1 LPVTTQYDK
10 NCASPVLEARGVV
23 KRFGSFTALGGVDLL
38 IRPGEITALAGPN
51 GAGKTTL
58 FHILNGNLR
67 PDKGRVILN
76 GSDVTGLAPWKMA
89 RRGVGRLFQDVR
101 VFPNLSASENIVA
114 ALMASG
120 RRRDAAE
127 HWLDLAGL
135 KGKGAVKAERLSFV
149 ERKLLAISR
158 LMALDARLLLL
169 DEPAAALPPSET
181 ERVYSFVRRLVEER
195 RVSVALVEH
204 NIEAIRRFAD
214 AVCFLHEGECLKMGS
229 AAEVFSDARV
239 RALYD
244 KDADSEAGQGK
255 VEFVET
261 CDAVRDARGEVP
273 PDVAYLRD
281 EGNVFPSLTVDD
293 NLALAGWTARR
304 DAAAERR
311 GRAVALF
318 RFLAERGRQRAG
330 TLSGGQRQALAIA
343 MTMCREARVYFFDEP
358 SAGLA
363 PRTAAAMFSAIGRFA
378 ADNPDCRVLVKERK
392 SK

>member
-1 LPVTTQYDK
+1 MTTRYDK
-10 NCASPVLEARGVV
+10 GCASPVLEARGIV

-38 IRPGEITALAGPN
+38 IRPGEVTALAGPN

-58 FHILNGNLR
+58 FHILNGNLS

-120 RRRDAAE
+120 RCRNEAE
-127 HWLDLAGL
+127 HWLDIAGL
-135 KGKGAVKAERLSFV
+135 KGKGTVKAERLSFV

-169 DEPAAALPPSET
+169 DEPAAALPPNET
-181 ERVYSFVRRLVEER
+181 ERVYSFVRKLVEER
-195 RVSVALVEH
+195 HISVALVEH

-214 AVCFLHEGECLKMGS
+214 TACFLHEGECLKAGS
-229 AAEVFSDARV
+229 ATEVFSDARV
-239 RALYD
+239 RALYE
-244 KDADSEAGQGK
+244 KDAGSDAGQGK

-261 CDAVRDARGEVP
+261 CAAVHYAHGDVP
-273 PDVAYLRD
+273 PEVAYLRD

-318 RFLAERGRQRAG
+318 PFLAERGRQRAG

-343 MTMCREARVYFFDEP
+343 MTMCREARIYFFDEP

-363 PRTAAAMFSAIGRFA
+363 PRTAAAMFAAISRFA
-378 ADNPDCRVLVKERK
+378 ADNHDCRVLVRERK

>member
-1 LPVTTQYDK
+1 MTTQYDK
-10 NCASPVLEARGVV
+10 NCASPVLEAQGIV
-23 KRFGSFTALGGVDLL
+23 KRFGAFTALGGVDLL

-101 VFPNLSASENIVA
+101 TFPNLSASENIVA

-120 RRRDAAE
+120 RRNDEAE

-181 ERVYSFVRRLVEER
+181 GRVYSFVRRLVEEQ

-204 NIEAIRRFAD
+204 NIETIRRFAD
-214 AVCFLHEGECLKMGS
+214 TVSFLHEGECLKTGS

-239 RALYD
+239 RALYE
-244 KDADSEAGQGK
+244 KDADSDSGQGK

-318 RFLAERGRQRAG
+318 PFLAERGRQRAG

-363 PRTAAAMFSAIGRFA
+363 PRTAAAMFAAIGRFA

>member
-1 LPVTTQYDK
+1 MTTQYDK
-10 NCASPVLEARGVV
+10 NCASPVLEAQGIV
-23 KRFGSFTALGGVDLL
+23 KRFGAFTALGGVDLL

-101 VFPNLSASENIVA
+101 TFPNLSASENIVA

-120 RRRDAAE
+120 RRSDEAE

-181 ERVYSFVRRLVEER
+181 GRVYSFVRRLVEEQ

-214 AVCFLHEGECLKMGS
+214 TVCFLHEGEMPQDGICSRGVLG
-229 AAEVFSDARV
+229 RPRP
-239 RALYD
+239 RALR
-244 KDADSEAGQGK
+244 EGCRLRFGAGEGG
-255 VEFVET
+255 
-261 CDAVRDARGEVP
+261 VR
-273 PDVAYLRD
+273 
-281 EGNVFPSLTVDD
+281 
-293 NLALAGWTARR
+293 
-304 DAAAERR
+304 
-311 GRAVALF
+311 
-318 RFLAERGRQRAG
+318 
-330 TLSGGQRQALAIA
+330 
-343 MTMCREARVYFFDEP
+343 
-358 SAGLA
+358 
-363 PRTAAAMFSAIGRFA
+363 
-378 ADNPDCRVLVKERK
+378 
-392 SK
+392 

>member
-1 LPVTTQYDK
+1 MTTQYDK
-10 NCASPVLEARGVV
+10 NCASPVLEAQGIV
-23 KRFGSFTALGGVDLL
+23 KRFGAFTALGGVDLL

-101 VFPNLSASENIVA
+101 TFPNLSASENIVA

-120 RRRDAAE
+120 RRSDEAE

-181 ERVYSFVRRLVEER
+181 GRVYSFVRRLVEEQ

-214 AVCFLHEGECLKMGS
+214 TVCFLHEGECLKTGS

-239 RALYD
+239 RALYE
-244 KDADSEAGQGK
+244 KDADSDSGQGK

-261 CDAVRDARGEVP
+261 CDAVRDARGADFADRFV
-273 PDVAYLRD
+273 R
-281 EGNVFPSLTVDD
+281 FPADGSRRHAD
-293 NLALAGWTARR
+293 LAGITVH
-304 DAAAERR
+304 DLFEKLGDSEMVSLKNNDKGLPKSIVKLISYMNTIEYQMFMEILEQAETR
-311 GRAVALF
+311 
-318 RFLAERGRQRAG
+318 
-330 TLSGGQRQALAIA
+330 
-343 MTMCREARVYFFDEP
+343 M
-358 SAGLA
+358 
-363 PRTAAAMFSAIGRFA
+363 
-378 ADNPDCRVLVKERK
+378 KESEQYDR
-392 SK
+392 